1 MSVFISVKDTAKL
14 YEWWSRSLHVCG
26 VTLVVFIPKSEN
38 WECFS
43 HLLSRHFP
51 PCFDHIL

>member
-26 VTLVVFIPKSEN
+26 VTLVLFILKSDN
-38 WECFS
+38 WQCFS

-51 PCFDHIL
+51 PWFDHVL

>member
-1 MSVFISVKDTAKL
+1 MSVFISVKDMAKL

-38 WECFS
+38 WQCFS

-51 PCFDHIL
+51 PCFDHVL